1 MEIGLEMVGEEAEVG
16 DVAVHRSG
24 SLVHELDKL
33 TKVIEGLLERIFW
46 VVFFASAQRAPRES
60 EGYAPALPR

>member
-1 MEIGLEMVGEEAEVG
+1 MGIDLEMFGEEAEVG
-16 DVAVHRSG
+16 DVTVNRSG

-46 VVFFASAQRAPRES
+46 VVFFA
-60 EGYAPALPR
+60 